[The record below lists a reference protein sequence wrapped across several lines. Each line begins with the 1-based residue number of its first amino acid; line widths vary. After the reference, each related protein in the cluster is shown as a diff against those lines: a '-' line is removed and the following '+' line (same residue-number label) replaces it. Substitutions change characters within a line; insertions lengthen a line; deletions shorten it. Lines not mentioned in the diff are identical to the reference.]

1 MATKILGWKLDR
13 FERDAL
19 LQRFP
24 PAYEVV
30 VCDHVTLK
38 FGDRRPFPPEH
49 ERAEIVGF
57 ANDREGVQ
65 AAIVEID
72 GSSARPD
79 GGVYHITWSLGPGRT
94 AKESNDVIA
103 KLGWAPLPVAMP
115 LHLQPAS
122 WSPGD

>member
-1 MATKILGWKLDR
+1 MATEVLGWKLDR
-13 FERDAL
+13 HGRDAL

-24 PAYEVV
+24 PQYEVV

-38 FGDRRPFPPEH
+38 FGDRRQFPPDRT
-49 ERAEIVGF
+49 RAEIVGF

-79 GGVYHITWSLGPGRT
+79 GGVYHITWSLSPGRE
-94 AKESNDVIA
+94 ARESNDVIA
-103 KLGWAPLPVAMP
+103 RLGWAPLPIAVVVD
-115 LHLQPAS
+115 LQPAS
-122 WSPGD
+122 WSPGG

>member
-1 MATKILGWKLDR
+1 MATNILGWKLDR
-13 FERDAL
+13 HERDAL

-38 FGDRRPFPPEH
+38 FGDRRPFPPDCA
-49 ERAEIVGF
+49 RAEIVGF

-72 GSSARPD
+72 GSSVRPD
-79 GGVYHITWSLGPGRT
+79 GGVYHITWSLASGRK

-103 KLGWAPLPVAMP
+103 RLGWAPLPVAVSVN
-115 LHLQPAS
+115 LQPAS
-122 WSPGD
+122 WSPGA